1 MLYTLYV
8 NGSGKTRHIRNRR
21 HRLTLTLVPC
31 THQQSSR
38 APIAQRSAILS
49 VFQLHLPL
57 HVVQRS
63 EEPFMVVLPLCG
75 ADFDCTSQ
83 ELDSL
88 SVGLRIHVGVTMIAK
103 CDM

>member
-1 MLYTLYV
+1 
-8 NGSGKTRHIRNRR
+8 
-21 HRLTLTLVPC
+21 
-31 THQQSSR
+31 
-38 APIAQRSAILS
+38 
-49 VFQLHLPL
+49 
-57 HVVQRS
+57 
-63 EEPFMVVLPLCG
+63 MVVLPLCG